1 MAGRDNPKGV
11 IRCRVL
17 WAMMASTGP
26 FGFQAMI
33 WREKSSEMVD
43 R

>member
-1 MAGRDNPKGV
+1 MPGAVG
-11 IRCRVL
+11 
-17 WAMMASTGP
+17 MMASTGP